1 MTPVVRGEGT
11 IQFSRKPLQT
21 KGRATPIVR
30 KVQPRRKSTINLVF
44 KGFKAKILP
53 PMKVKDQEQ
62 LLLERSQKEEMIKLG
77 SFESIGSIYEKSV
90 EDSDNDNEQE
100 DFD

>member
-21 KGRATPIVR
+21 RGRATPIIR
-30 KVQPRRKSTINLVF
+30 KVQPRRKSTIKLVF
-44 KGFKAKILP
+44 EPK

-62 LLLERSQKEEMIKLG
+62 LLEISQKEEVIKLD
-77 SFESIGSIYEKSV
+77 SFESIGTIYEKSV
-90 EDSDNDNEQE
+90 EDSDNDNEHE

>member
-44 KGFKAKILP
+44 EGSKAKILP

-62 LLLERSQKEEMIKLG
+62 LLERSQKEEMIKLD